1 VIELSGNSRD
11 IESYYEDFIM
21 HVSLTMFIDGMVDSG
36 DYVEIVANVGGW
48 EVFHKIWVG
57 NETYPE
63 TVNLQFDASDWHI
76 IAQESSGFPYVHLHY
91 VATETYSAAW

>member
-1 VIELSGNSRD
+1 
-11 IESYYEDFIM
+11 M

-57 NETYPE
+57 NEPYPE

-76 IAQESSGFPYVHLHY
+76 IAQENSQPGQTTLTLHY
-91 VATETYSAAW
+91 VATETYSWAW